1 MTSISGKKL
10 YRKLKTMAANG
21 KAKYPYML
29 GLCLE
34 KGKKGID
41 VNLQEAFSWYAKAAE
56 KGYPP
61 AQRKL
66 AEMYFYGIG
75 VPHNLKRAQEW
86 LSLAK
91 IDSETAQDIDR
102 DEKKRGKLLKV
113 DFKKKKI
120 IFTEEDKAS
129 LGDGES
135 LFNVGLDYFM
145 PPDENEK
152 PDYEKALQ
160 YFLKSANANYMP
172 AKFQTAYMYECG
184 IGTPVNDEAAFKWY
198 KEAAESGDMDSAHN
212 LGMMYQDG
220 RGTSRNYTLAYKWYK
235 KAAEHGC
242 ELSCNKI
249 GFLYFFGYGLP
260 KNEEKAFSWYMKSAI
275 KGYKYAEY
283 NVGYSY
289 FHGYGVKQ
297 NYTEAKK
304 WFLKAAGKGHA
315 SAAEYLAR
323 MTGFGVGTEQNTDEA
338 IDWGI
343 KALEQGSTSAAL
355 LLGQIYHK
363 QKNDIIHAALY
374 YNEAIKRGDMNGAFA
389 MASLYLYGE
398 NNELH
403 IPDYA
408 RALHYFQMLTQKGE
422 NYAYEE
428 IGDIYTKLKQYELAK
443 KNYETAV
450 ALTGCD
456 GLKGLGD
463 MYRYGRYVKK
473 NQDMALRYYMSYI
486 KNKGYKTYA
495 AIKEIADIY
504 RERNEL
510 LTAMHWY
517 LKGLTFETS
526 EYGFLKHCHA
536 ELLKIYAY
544 YKKWAKIIEFTET
557 RKYLKHSDECQFIL
571 GNAYFNCGNYQN
583 AFRCYLKV
591 NSTQT
596 YLRMNAKALLSY
608 MAKNGEGVMKN
619 DVIAEKEEKYVV
631 VEASTYAKYIIG
643 RNFMYGNDGH
653 PVSSRYARLWLTY
666 AAYEGSYEAH
676 IDLAALSSKE
686 NNNVETALWASFLKR
701 KDNKKYNNL
710 QLNKKD
716 LLLFKECR
724 QKTIAEK
731 KLSQSMLKMQ
741 KQTISQILEKKFNE
755 YHYSVLRDI
764 KINGIRIDMLAYNRN
779 IILPIILFK
788 HNPQNRD
795 DLVQIEDERIIIK
808 NRTYKS
814 PFTKLD
820 MVKIF
825 LEKQTSVKI
834 FPIVLASKNM
844 VFEQT
849 SLILKRRMSVLRSPG
864 EIHQDI
870 DMDTSL
876 PPDKETENLLKKTV
890 KKTLSSVIKS
900 FFMKP

>member
-1 MTSISGKKL
+1 
-10 YRKLKTMAANG
+10 MAATG

-91 IDSETAQDIDR
+91 SDSETARDIDL
-102 DEKKRGKLLKV
+102 DEKKHGKLLKV

-120 IFTEEDKAS
+120 IFTDEDKAS

-145 PPDENEK
+145 PLDENTK
-152 PDYEKALQ
+152 PDYEKALG
-160 YFLKSANANYMP
+160 YFLKAANANYTP

-184 IGTPVNDEAAFKWY
+184 MGTPVNDKEAFRWY

-220 RGTSRNYTLAYKWYK
+220 RGTPRNYTLAYKWYK
-235 KAAEHGC
+235 KAADHGC

-260 KNEEKAFSWYMKSAI
+260 KNEEKAFSWYMKSAL

-283 NVGYSY
+283 NIGYSY

-304 WFLKAAGKGHA
+304 WFLKAANKGHI

-338 IDWGI
+338 INWGM
-343 KALEQGSTSAAL
+343 KAFKEGSAGAAM

-363 QKNDIIHAALY
+363 QKNDVASASFY

-428 IGDIYTKLKQYELAK
+428 IGDIYTQLKQYELAK
-443 KNYETAV
+443 KNYETAI

-473 NQDMALRYYMSYI
+473 DQDKALYYYLSYI

-495 AIKEIADIY
+495 TIREIADIY
-504 RERNEL
+504 REKNEPL
-510 LTAMHWY
+510 KAMHWY
-517 LKGLTFETS
+517 LKGLPFETS
-526 EYGFLKHCHA
+526 DYGFLKHCHA
-536 ELLKIYAY
+536 ELLKIYARY
-544 YKKWAKIIEFTET
+544 DKWTKIIAFVES
-557 RKYLKHSDECQFIL
+557 RKYLKHSDDCQFIL
-571 GNAYFNCGNYQN
+571 GNAYFRCGSYQN

-596 YLRMNAKALLSY
+596 CLRMNAKALLSY

-619 DVIAEKEEKYVV
+619 DVIAEKEEKYAVI
-631 VEASTYAKYIIG
+631 EASTYAKYLIG
-643 RNFMYGNDGH
+643 HNFMSGKNGH
-653 PVSSRYARLWLTY
+653 PVSRRYARLWLTY

-676 IDLAALSSKE
+676 VDLADLSAQEK
-686 NNNVETALWASFLKR
+686 NNVETALWASFLKG
-701 KDNKKYNNL
+701 KDKKKYAGL
-710 QLNKKD
+710 RLDKKEKQL
-716 LLLFKECR
+716 LKER
-724 QKTIAEK
+724 LPKTVSEK
-731 KLSQSMLKMQ
+731 KMSKAMLKMQ
-741 KQTISQILEKKFNE
+741 KQSLLQVLTKKFTECRYN
-755 YHYSVLRDI
+755 VLCDV
-764 KINGIRIDMLAYNRN
+764 KINGIKIDMLAYNRN
-779 IILPIILFK
+779 VILPIILFK
-788 HNPQNRD
+788 HNPQSRD
-795 DLVQIEDERIIIK
+795 ELVHIDGEKITIGNK
-808 NRTYKS
+808 NYKS
-814 PFTKLD
+814 PFARLD
-820 MVKIF
+820 AVKVF
-825 LEKQTSVKI
+825 LEKQISVKV
-834 FPIVLASKNM
+834 FPVVLAAKNM
-844 VFEQT
+844 VFEQK

-870 DMDTSL
+870 DLDTCL
-876 PPDKETENLLKKTV
+876 PPDKETDALLKTMA
-890 KKTLSSVIKS
+890 KKPFASVIKS
-900 FFMKP
+900 FFSKH